1 MRCET
6 GKLWTQCPIFPEAK
20 LLNWQRENLGYTAS
34 MGWGV
39 GIPCFVCVRVFLP
52 FSFPLEDCFA
62 LNLPS
67 FRIICSRLKLK
78 LNISFCRALD
88 LLANEI

>member
-39 GIPCFVCVRVFLP
+39 GIPFLCVCGFFFP
-52 FSFPLEDCFA
+52 FPFPLKIA
-62 LNLPS
+62 LH
-67 FRIICSRLKLK
+67 
-78 LNISFCRALD
+78 
-88 LLANEI
+88 

>member
-1 MRCET
+1 MSDISR
-6 GKLWTQCPIFPEAK
+6 GKTVK
-20 LLNWQRENLGYTAS
+20 LAERKSRIYGVYGLG
-34 MGWGV
+34 GGD
-39 GIPCFVCVRVFLP
+39 PFFVCVRVFLP